1 MKYIL
6 SIGLNDR
13 ITLKQEIPTNTAMKL
28 IVDAVLRHCGGGTI
42 TTGTGIFTNADNV
55 PTVETSVQ
63 VTIYADNADDVRE
76 CAFELVNTLNQEC
89 IYIEAQ
95 TVESTAIEHV
105 K

>member
-13 ITLKQEIPTNTAMKL
+13 ITLNQEIPTDAAMKI
-28 IVDAVLRHCGGGTI
+28 IVDAVLRHCGGGAI
-42 TTGTGIFTNADNV
+42 TTSTGIFTNADNV

-76 CAFELVNTLNQEC
+76 CAFELVNTLNQES
-89 IYIEAQ
+89 IYIETQA
-95 TVESTAIEHV
+95 VESTAIEHV